1 MWAIAVLTATVLT
14 APFAGAFGALAYIGP
29 LMVGVGVL
37 LNALSRRNATG
48 IPPSPGPVLLATWL
62 VFTTLVTALFSVQAE
77 VAPLVLVGLV
87 ALTGCLA
94 ASYYR
99 SAGDL
104 RRVESTILVTSSV
117 TAIAFISFAGPRV
130 LGGGT
135 NSWTLI
141 YENSTWINSN
151 TLGLVFA
158 IAIGAGVG
166 RSLRTDRRR
175 LLPVLA
181 VALCMGALALTFSRS
196 AYLAAGAIL
205 LLVLVGKRKSFLL
218 FLPLLLV
225 GYANLPMAVQ
235 DRVAYT
241 TSGAGGLDASS
252 SVRLELWEAALAIA
266 RDNPLLGVGFH
277 SIRPA
282 LAEYGA
288 PAGLA
293 FPHNTY
299 LTLLLGTGAI
309 TFAIVMVWMGRYFAR
324 LVRQSHREP
333 AGPAWTRLLPL
344 TAALVCSFFGEPLLS
359 PIPTVMLVALLAAP
373 YARSASGRSNDL

>member
-1 MWAIAVLTATVLT
+1 MWAIAVLAATVFT
-14 APFAGAFGALAYIGP
+14 TPFAGAFSALTYIGLP
-29 LMVGVGVL
+29 MLGVGVL
-37 LNALSRRNATG
+37 LDALRRRNTTG
-48 IPPSPGPVLLATWL
+48 HPPSPGPVLLSTWL
-62 VFTTLVTALFSVQAE
+62 AFTTLVTALFSDQAE
-77 VAPLVLVGLV
+77 LAPLALVGLV

-104 RRVESTILVTSSV
+104 RLVESTILVTSSV

-130 LGGGT
+130 FGGET

-166 RSLRTDRRR
+166 RCLRADRRR

-181 VALCMGALALTFSRS
+181 IALCTAALALTFSRS
-196 AYLAAGAIL
+196 AYLAGGAIL

-218 FLPLLLV
+218 LLPVLLV

-235 DRVAYT
+235 DRVTYT
-241 TSGAGGLDASS
+241 TSGAGGLDPSS

-266 RDNPLLGVGFH
+266 RDNPVLGVGFH

-282 LAEYGA
+282 LTDYGA
-288 PAGLA
+288 PEGLA

-309 TFAIVMVWMGRYFAR
+309 TFAIVMVWVGRYFAR
-324 LVRQSHREP
+324 LVRQSHRDP
-333 AGPAWTRLLPL
+333 TGPVWTRLLPL

-359 PIPTVMLVALLAAP
+359 PIPTVMLVALLTAP
-373 YARSASGRSNDL
+373 FARTASGRPSDV